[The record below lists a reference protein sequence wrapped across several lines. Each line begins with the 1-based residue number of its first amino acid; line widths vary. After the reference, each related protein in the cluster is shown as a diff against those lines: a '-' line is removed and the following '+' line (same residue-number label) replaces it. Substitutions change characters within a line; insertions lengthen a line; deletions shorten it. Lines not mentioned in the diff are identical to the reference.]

1 MSRRTTIL
9 LDDDVY
15 EKLVNESMRKYRT
28 TKAMSK
34 VANELLKKALKSQTK
49 VLELISSK
57 KITKTTNK
65 EFESFRRELSRRFE
79 A

>member
-1 MSRRTTIL
+1 MSKRTTIL
-9 LDDDVY
+9 LDNDVY
-15 EKLVNESMRKYRT
+15 EKLVNESMRRYRT
-28 TKAMSK
+28 TRAMSK
-34 VANELLKKALKSQTK
+34 VANELLKRALKGQTK

-57 KITKTTNK
+57 KIAKTTNK